1 MRGEGSFAAA
11 RTAMD
16 NLAAAGFGPFKISV
30 VVTRQNVEELDAL
43 AAIADSYGAQ
53 LRLTR
58 LRPSGRA
65 VDTWDAL
72 HPTAAQQ
79 RTLYHWLLERP
90 GVLTGDSFFHL
101 SALGRAARRPEP
113 VRRGA
118 GRLPH
123 RPRRRRLRLPVRHR
137 PPVPGRQCA

>member
-1 MRGEGSFAAA
+1 
-11 RTAMD
+11 MD

-43 AAIADSYGAQ
+43 AAIADRYGAQ

-65 VDTWDAL
+65 VDSWDAL

-79 RTLYHWLLERP
+79 R
-90 GVLTGDSFFHL
+90 D
-101 SALGRAARRPEP
+101 ALPLAAR
-113 VRRGA
+113 A
-118 GRLPH
+118 
-123 RPRRRRLRLPVRHR
+123 PRRADR
-137 PPVPGRQCA
+137 